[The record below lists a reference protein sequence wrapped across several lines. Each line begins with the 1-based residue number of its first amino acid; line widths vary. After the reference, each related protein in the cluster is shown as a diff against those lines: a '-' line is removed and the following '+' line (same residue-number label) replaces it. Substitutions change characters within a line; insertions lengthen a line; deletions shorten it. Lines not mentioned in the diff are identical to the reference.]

1 VTNDGGPVVRPP
13 RSLAMLILL
22 GGIAAVLF
30 CALAALG
37 VWQVERR
44 AWKHAL
50 IAQIDAR
57 IHAAPVAAPGPDAWP
72 SITAA
77 DAYRR
82 VSLDGRYR
90 AQRTVFVKAVTARGG
105 GYWALSP
112 LDTTRGFTI
121 LVNRGFVANP
131 VAPTPGDM
139 AHVTGLLRVSE
150 PGGGFLRANDPAR
163 GHWYSRDIA
172 AIARAERLGPVA
184 PYFVDADAASSERGG
199 PIGGLTVVT
208 FSDNHLVY
216 ALTWFGLAALLL
228 VGVGV
233 VVREERRVR
242 RAARR

>member
-1 VTNDGGPVVRPP
+1 VTDDGGPIERPP

-22 GGIAAVLF
+22 GGIAAILF
-30 CALAALG
+30 CALVALG

-72 SITAA
+72 GITAA

-82 VSLDGRYR
+82 VFLDGRYR

-121 LVNRGFVANP
+121 LVNRGFVTRPTAT
-131 VAPTPGDM
+131 APGG
-139 AHVTGLLRVSE
+139 AVHVTGLLRVSE

-172 AIARAERLGPVA
+172 AIARANQLGRVA

-199 PIGGLTVVT
+199 PVGGLTVVA

-228 VGVGV
+228 LGVGA
-233 VVREERRVR
+233 VVRDERRLR
-242 RAARR
+242 RALRR